1 MDRLLYVSAVG
12 LGNIE
17 QAQAARANNLAN
29 VSTNGFRADLAH
41 VMSSE
46 VDGQGYRARVY
57 GVNEAKG
64 VDLSHGPA
72 IATGRALD
80 VSINGDGLFS
90 VVSPDG
96 TEGYTRNGAFQVD
109 AAGRL
114 LTQQGHPV
122 LGEGGPIA
130 LPPFETIV
138 FGRDGTITIRPQ
150 GQGPDALVQV
160 DQLKLVSEAPEN
172 LRKNGAGLLVT
183 KDELPLNGDPDV
195 LVTSGFLEGSNV
207 NAINELT
214 EILALARQF
223 ELEVRMMKVA
233 EENDSAA
240 AQLLRIG

>member
-72 IATGRALD
+72 IETGRALD

-90 VVSPDG
+90 VISPDG

-138 FGRDGTITIRPQ
+138 FGRDGTITVRPQ

-160 DQLKLVSEAPEN
+160 DQLKLVSEAPAN